1 MGIFTKKKKDNIHE
15 AKTTTKPQVRSN
27 EKRYLIAVACRAG
40 MGSSTLLHI
49 KVKSVIEENGYPID
63 TIHGNLDVLIG
74 FTGDAFMSMAD
85 IAAEPDFQNKSYEVI
100 GIQNIMNKEEI
111 QGKLEVFLENMK
123 TKQKISEG

>member
-1 MGIFTKKKKDNIHE
+1 MGLFTKKKKE
-15 AKTTTKPQVRSN
+15 TASEQVTTVSQKTPHKN
-27 EKRYLIAVACRAG
+27 RYLIAVACRAG

-74 FTGDAFMSMAD
+74 FHGDAFMSMAD

-100 GIQNIMNKEEI
+100 GIQNIMSKEEI
-111 QGKLEVFLENMK
+111 QGKLEGFLETMK
-123 TKQKISEG
+123 TKES